1 MNNNQAENTN
11 RKVRLAERLEVED
24 DEERQQRLHNV
35 FMQLDK
41 SKNTQT
47 DQVTKSFDF
56 GDRTP
61 FPVAPPSELLSRVQ
75 AFLPEL
81 AASNAV
87 LARRAQEDPSSVDIE
102 ELGETQQ
109 YIQMNLGLG
118 VFEQRGHESQT
129 SGNAFRSRND
139 LDTEMGHEQV
149 SSASSGTSDSSSD
162 SDLEMSNDYDDS
174 DSDTSSVDIISA
186 FSSVIA
192 RPIRPLPRRRSTR
205 PEIVTLGD
213 GKFQDSSVK
222 SPESVS
228 SSEESQP

>member
-24 DEERQQRLHNV
+24 DEGRQQRLHNV

-81 AASNAV
+81 AASNVA

-139 LDTEMGHEQV
+139 LDTEMGHEQ
-149 SSASSGTSDSSSD
+149 
-162 SDLEMSNDYDDS
+162 MSNDYDDS